1 MLATDEYVRL
11 RDGVWYVGDSGVT
24 VYAVIAMWQQGF
36 APEEIQTS
44 FPHLSLREVYGT
56 IVRYLEHREELDAF
70 FREQD
75 ALYRQLKAESEA
87 QHPAFYAEIRERVAR
102 LRGSGHPQPP
112 DVS

>member
-11 RDGVWYVGDSGVT
+11 RDGVWYVGESGVT

-56 IVRYLEHREELDAF
+56 ILRYFEHREELDAF

-75 ALYRQLKAESEA
+75 ALYRRLKAESEV
-87 QHPAFYAEIRERVAR
+87 QHPAFYADMRERIAR
-102 LRGSGHPQPP
+102 LRAGSPPHPPT
-112 DVS
+112 VF